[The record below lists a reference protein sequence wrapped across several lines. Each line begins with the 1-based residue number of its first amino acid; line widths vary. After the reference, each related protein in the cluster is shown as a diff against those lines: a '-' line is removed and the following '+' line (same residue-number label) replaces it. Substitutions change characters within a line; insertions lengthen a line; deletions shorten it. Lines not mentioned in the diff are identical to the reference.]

1 MSTVVKALADAL
13 LSQGPLGVV
22 IAGMAWWIWRLQG
35 QLMQT
40 QERRVKDAFRIAD
53 SAHAYAN
60 ALERNTEMLK
70 TLLED

>member
-1 MSTVVKALADAL
+1 M
-13 LSQGPLGVV
+13 

-40 QERRVKDAFRIAD
+40 QEQRVKDAFRIAD
-53 SAHAYAN
+53 ISHAYAN
-60 ALERNTEMLK
+60 ALERNTDMLK